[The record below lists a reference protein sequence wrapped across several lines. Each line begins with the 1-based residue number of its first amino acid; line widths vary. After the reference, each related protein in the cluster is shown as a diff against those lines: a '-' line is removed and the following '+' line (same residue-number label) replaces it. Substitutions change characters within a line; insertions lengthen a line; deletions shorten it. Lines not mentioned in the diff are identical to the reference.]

1 MMWAL
6 MSFNYELDSAD
17 IVLSEAAAQRATEFG
32 LLYARLH
39 VCMAHDAIQD
49 RRPRYKLRPRA
60 HSFVCETLCGMLN
73 GSRMNAKYVSCWSDE
88 DFIGQ
93 ACGISRAKAIHPSSL
108 GRRLLE
114 RLRMALNAHLAMPRG
129 R

>member
-6 MSFNYELDSAD
+6 MSFNYELESSD
-17 IVLSEAAAQRATEFG
+17 IFLSEAAAQRAIQFG

-39 VCMAHDAIQD
+39 VCLAHDALHGQEPV
-49 RRPRYKLRPRA
+49 PRYKLRPRA

-73 GSRMNAKYVSCWSDE
+73 GSRLNAKYVSCWSDE

-93 ACGISRAKAIHPSSL
+93 ACSVSRAKPVHPATL

-114 RLRMALNAHLAMPRG
+114 RLQLSLNAHLANPR
-129 R
+129 

>member
-6 MSFNYELDSAD
+6 MSFNYELESSD
-17 IVLSEAAAQRATEFG
+17 IFLSEAAAQRAIQFG

-39 VCMAHDAIQD
+39 VCLAHDAIQD
-49 RRPRYKLRPRA
+49 RIPRYKLRPRA

-73 GSRMNAKYVSCWSDE
+73 GSRMNAKYVSCWSDK

-93 ACGISRAKAIHPSSL
+93 ACGISRAKAIHPTTL

-114 RLRMALNAHLAMPRG
+114 RLRMTLNAHLATPR
-129 R
+129 